1 VQQEVRSMSRDGR
14 PARRVV
20 IADDALLLRQG
31 VIAVLAALDGVEVVA
46 EADDHPGLIA
56 AVDAHRPDLVITDVR
71 MPPTHT
77 NEGIAAALDIR
88 SRHPDT
94 GVIVLSQYLD
104 ADYVIELLED
114 GTEGLAYLLKENVAD
129 RRQLASAIDAVCTGS
144 SSIDPS
150 AIEVF
155 VQARS
160 SRASPL
166 DELTD
171 REREVL
177 SLVAEG
183 LRNSAVAER
192 LHLSEKSVEK
202 HINSIF
208 AKLHL
213 TDDRESNRRVRSV
226 LLWLAEH

>member
-1 VQQEVRSMSRDGR
+1 M
-14 PARRVV
+14 RRVV

-31 VIAVLAALDGVEVVA
+31 VAAVLATLPDVEVVA
-46 EADDHPGLIA
+46 EADDRPGLIA
-56 AVDAHRPDLVITDVR
+56 AVDEQRPDLVITDVR
-71 MPPTHT
+71 MPPTLT
-77 NEGIAAALDIR
+77 NEGITAAREIR
-88 SRHPDT
+88 SRHPDI

-129 RRQLASAIDAVCTGS
+129 RRQLAAAIDAVCSQS
-144 SSIDPS
+144 SSIDAA
-150 AIEVF
+150 AIDVF
-155 VQARS
+155 VRARA
-160 SRASPL
+160 RRPSPL
-166 DELTD
+166 DDLTT
-171 REREVL
+171 RERDVL

-183 LRNSAVAER
+183 LRNSAVADR

-208 AKLHL
+208 TKLHL
-213 TDDRESNRRVRSV
+213 TDENESNRRVRSV

>member
-1 VQQEVRSMSRDGR
+1 M
-14 PARRVV
+14 RRVV

-31 VIAVLAALDGVEVVA
+31 VTAVLATLDGVDVVA
-46 EADDHPGLIA
+46 EADDHPSLIT
-56 AVDAHRPDLVITDVR
+56 AVDEHRPDLVITDVR

-77 NEGIAAALDIR
+77 NEGIAAAREIR
-88 SRHPDT
+88 SRFPDT

-104 ADYVIELLED
+104 ADYVIELLQD
-114 GTEGLAYLLKENVAD
+114 GTEGLGYLLKENVAD
-129 RRQLASAIDAVCTGS
+129 RRQLANAIDAVCSAS
-144 SSIDPS
+144 SSIDAA

-160 SRASPL
+160 RRPSPF
-166 DELTD
+166 DDLTD
-171 REREVL
+171 RERDVL

-208 AKLHL
+208 SKLHL
-213 TDDRESNRRVRSV
+213 VDEPESNRRVRSV

>member
-1 VQQEVRSMSRDGR
+1 M
-14 PARRVV
+14 

-31 VIAVLAALDGVEVVA
+31 VKSVLATLDGVEVVA
-46 EADDHPGLIA
+46 EAEDQPELMA
-56 AVDAHRPDLVITDVR
+56 AVDEHRPDLVITDVR

-77 NEGIAAALDIR
+77 NEGIVAARQIR

-104 ADYVIELLED
+104 ADYVIELLEE
-114 GTEGLAYLLKENVAD
+114 GTEGLGYLLKENVAD
-129 RRQLASAIDAVCTGS
+129 RRQLASAIDAVCSSS
-144 SSIDPS
+144 SSIDAA

-160 SRASPL
+160 RRPSPF
-166 DELTD
+166 DDLTE

-177 SLVAEG
+177 ALVAEG

-208 AKLHL
+208 TKLHL
-213 TDDRESNRRVRSV
+213 TDEPESNRRVRSV

>member
-1 VQQEVRSMSRDGR
+1 M
-14 PARRVV
+14 RRVV
-20 IADDALLLRQG
+20 IADDAMLLRQG
-31 VIAVLAALDGVEVVA
+31 VRAVLATLDGVEVVA
-46 EADDHPGLIA
+46 EAEDQPALMA
-56 AVDAHRPDLVITDVR
+56 AVAEHTPDLVITDVR

-77 NEGIAAALDIR
+77 NEGIVAAREIR
-88 SRHPDT
+88 SRHPET

-104 ADYVIELLED
+104 ADYVIELLDE

-129 RRQLASAIDAVCTGS
+129 RRQLAGAIDAVCSAS
-144 SSIDPS
+144 SSIDPA

-155 VQARS
+155 VQSRS
-160 SRASPL
+160 RRPSPL

-171 REREVL
+171 RERDVL
-177 SLVAEG
+177 ALVAEG

-208 AKLHL
+208 SKLHL
-213 TDDRESNRRVRSV
+213 TDEPESNRRVRSV
-226 LLWLAEH
+226 LVWLAEH

>member
-1 VQQEVRSMSRDGR
+1 M
-14 PARRVV
+14 RRVV

-31 VIAVLAALDGVEVVA
+31 VTAVLATLPDVEVVA

-56 AVDAHRPDLVITDVR
+56 AVNEHRPDLVITDVR
-71 MPPTHT
+71 MPPTLT
-77 NEGIAAALDIR
+77 NEGIRAAREIR
-88 SRHPDT
+88 ARHPDI

-114 GTEGLAYLLKENVAD
+114 GTAGLAYLLKENVAD
-129 RRQLASAIDAVCTGS
+129 RRQLAAAIDAVCSQS
-144 SSIDPS
+144 SSIDAA
-150 AIEVF
+150 AIDVF
-155 VQARS
+155 VR
-160 SRASPL
+160 SRARRPSPL
-166 DELTD
+166 DDLTE
-171 REREVL
+171 RERDVL

-183 LRNSAVAER
+183 LRNSAVAAR

-208 AKLHL
+208 TKLHL
-213 TDDRESNRRVRSV
+213 TDENESNRRVRSV

>member
-1 VQQEVRSMSRDGR
+1 M
-14 PARRVV
+14 RRVV

-31 VIAVLAALDGVEVVA
+31 VTAVLATLPDVEVVA

-56 AVDAHRPDLVITDVR
+56 AVDEHRPDLVITDVR
-71 MPPTHT
+71 MPPTLT
-77 NEGIAAALDIR
+77 NEGIRAAREIR
-88 SRHPDT
+88 ARHPET

-129 RRQLASAIDAVCTGS
+129 RRQLAAAIDAVCSQS
-144 SSIDPS
+144 SSIDAA
-150 AIEVF
+150 AIDVF
-155 VQARS
+155 VT
-160 SRASPL
+160 SRARRPSPL
-166 DELTD
+166 DDLTE
-171 REREVL
+171 RERDVL

-183 LRNSAVAER
+183 LRNSVVAAR

-208 AKLHL
+208 TKLHL
-213 TDDRESNRRVRSV
+213 TDETESNRRVRSV

>member
-1 VQQEVRSMSRDGR
+1 MGR
-14 PARRVV
+14 QGVDDTVETTRVV

-31 VIAVLAALDGVEVVA
+31 VAAVLGTLPGVEIVA
-46 EADDHPGLIA
+46 EAEDRPGLLS
-56 AVDAHRPDLVITDVR
+56 AVAEHRPDLVVTDIR

-77 NEGIAAALDIR
+77 NEGVAAAREIR
-88 SRHPDT
+88 SAYPDT

-129 RRQLASAIDAVCTGS
+129 RRQLASAIDAVCSAS
-144 SSIDPS
+144 SMIDP
-150 AIEVF
+150 AAVEVF
-155 VQARS
+155 VQSRS
-160 SRASPL
+160 KRPSRF
-166 DELTD
+166 DELTE

-177 SLVAEG
+177 ALVAEG

-192 LHLSEKSVEK
+192 AHMSEKSVER

-208 AKLHL
+208 SKLHL
-213 TDDRESNRRVRSV
+213 TDEPESNRRVRSV
-226 LLWLAEH
+226 LLWLSEHD

>member
-1 VQQEVRSMSRDGR
+1 M
-14 PARRVV
+14 RRVV

-31 VIAVLAALDGVEVVA
+31 VTSVLTTLDGVEVVA
-46 EADDHPGLIA
+46 EADDHPSLMA
-56 AVDAHRPDLVITDVR
+56 AVDEHRPDLVITDVR

-77 NEGIAAALDIR
+77 NEGIAAAREIR
-88 SRHPDT
+88 SRYPDT

-114 GTEGLAYLLKENVAD
+114 GTEGLGYLLKENVAD
-129 RRQLASAIDAVCTGS
+129 RRQLASAIDAVCSSS
-144 SSIDPS
+144 SSIDAA

-160 SRASPL
+160 RRPSPF
-166 DELTD
+166 DDLTE
-171 REREVL
+171 RERDVL

-208 AKLHL
+208 SKLHL
-213 TDDRESNRRVRSV
+213 SDEPESNRRVRSV

>member
-1 VQQEVRSMSRDGR
+1 M
-14 PARRVV
+14 RRVV

-31 VIAVLAALDGVEVVA
+31 VTSVLATLDGVEVVA
-46 EADDHPGLIA
+46 EADDHPTLLA
-56 AVDAHRPDLVITDVR
+56 AVDEHRPDLVITDVR

-77 NEGIAAALDIR
+77 NEGIRAAREIR
-88 SRHPDT
+88 ARYPDT

-104 ADYVIELLED
+104 ADYVIELLEE
-114 GTEGLAYLLKENVAD
+114 GTEGLGYLLKEHVAD
-129 RRQLASAIDAVCTGS
+129 RRQLASAIDAVCSSS
-144 SSIDPS
+144 SSIDAA

-160 SRASPL
+160 RRPSPF
-166 DELTD
+166 DDLTD

-177 SLVAEG
+177 ALIAEG
-183 LRNSAVAER
+183 LRNSAIAER
-192 LHLSEKSVEK
+192 IHLSEKSVEK

-208 AKLHL
+208 SKLHL
-213 TDDRESNRRVRSV
+213 SDEPKSNRRVRSV

>member
-1 VQQEVRSMSRDGR
+1 MT
-14 PARRVV
+14 RVI

-31 VIAVLAALDGVEVVA
+31 VAAVLATLDGVEVVA
-46 EADDHPGLIA
+46 EADDYDTLMA
-56 AVDAHRPDLVITDVR
+56 AVEEHRPDLVITDIR
-71 MPPTHT
+71 MPPTLT
-77 NEGIAAALDIR
+77 DEGIRAARAIR
-88 SRHPDT
+88 SAHPDA

-104 ADYVIELLED
+104 ADYVIELFED
-114 GTEGLAYLLKENVAD
+114 GTEGLGYLLKENVAD
-129 RRQLASAIDAVCTGS
+129 RRQLAHAIEAVCSNS
-144 SSIDPS
+144 SSIDAA

-160 SRASPL
+160 RRPSPL
-166 DELTD
+166 DELTE
-171 REREVL
+171 RERDVL

-183 LRNSAVAER
+183 LRNSAVAAR

-213 TDDRESNRRVRSV
+213 SDEPESNRRVRSV
-226 LLWLAEH
+226 LVWLAAH